1 MQVIV
6 FGSACCKHST
16 VCSRF
21 ASDRC
26 TNTTLFSDMFPNLAN
41 IMQFADV
48 SFALLQ
54 NIFARAKFRAMNWCC
69 IKTCSAPV
77 LAAKGYKY
85 RAILRIYCDLRTGAI
100 KLYTGMLLHRETF
113 TQRRAGTSTRR
124 CLYTAML
131 WHRDAFTRM
140 RFYTRILLTQ
150 SILYTQKISHTQY
163 SYAEVFAQ
171 QHIYTEAF
179 LNTGSPQILLQRGAF
194 AWVLLH
200 TGAFRLGR
208 F

>member
-26 TNTTLFSDMFPNLAN
+26 TNTTVFSDMFPNLAN

-69 IKTCSAPV
+69 IKPCSAPV

-85 RAILRIYCDLRTGAI
+85 LAILRIYCDLRTGAI
-100 KLYTGMLLHRETF
+100 KLYTGMLLHRGTF
-113 TQRRAGTSTRR
+113 THRRAGTSTRR

-131 WHRDAFTRM
+131 WHRNAFTRM
-140 RFYTRILLTQ
+140 RFYTRILTQ
-150 SILYTQKISHTQY
+150 SILYTQKISHT
-163 SYAEVFAQ
+163 
-171 QHIYTEAF
+171 H
-179 LNTGSPQILLQRGAF
+179 NTLTQRCLHSNTF
-194 AWVLLH
+194 IQKPFQTQVVHRYFYKEVLLH
-200 TGAFRLGR
+200 GCFYTLVLLD
-208 F
+208 

>member
-1 MQVIV
+1 MLQAFYSVQPFCFRPLYKHNTFFRYV
-6 FGSACCKHST
+6 SKSCKHHAI
-16 VCSRF
+16 C
-21 ASDRC
+21 RC
-26 TNTTLFSDMFPNLAN
+26 
-41 IMQFADV
+41 

-100 KLYTGMLLHRETF
+100 KLYTGMPLHRGTF
-113 TQRRAGTSTRR
+113 THRRAGTSTRR

-131 WHRDAFTRM
+131 WHRNAFCTHA
-140 RFYTRILLTQ
+140 L
-150 SILYTQKISHTQY
+150 LYTDSFDTEYPLHTEDFTHTQY

-171 QHIYTEAF
+171 QYIYTEAF

-194 AWVLLH
+194 AWVLLRA
-200 TGAFRLGR
+200 GAFRLGR